1 MPNAASAR
9 PRLGS
14 EPRRFVNSVVE
25 YRAAKADGP
34 SAIAASPRAQGR
46 FTRGS
51 RRSCTPHSAPSPPPP
66 APLGRQPGTEQLSH
80 GRPATRVALQAP
92 NWPPAQPMAERRGG
106 GTQEGED
113 GGSQLGQGANPN
125 PVSQSESAVREG
137 ESLSDFLVNGD
148 WPAPARFNQLD
159 ETGERMATQKSYA
172 AGSAWRAS
180 LTAHPSLG

>member
-25 YRAAKADGP
+25 HRAAKADGP
-34 SAIAASPRAQGR
+34 SAIAAPPRAQGR

-51 RRSCTPHSAPSPPPP
+51 RRSCTPRSAPSPPP

-92 NWPPAQPMAERRGG
+92 NWLPAQPIAERRS
-106 GTQEGED
+106 

-125 PVSQSESAVREG
+125 PISQSESAVREG
-137 ESLSDFLVNGD
+137 VSLSDFLVNGD
-148 WPAPARFNQLD
+148 WPAPATFNQLD
-159 ETGERMATQKSYA
+159 EAGEGMVTQKSYA